1 MMNERVKIIA
11 EAGVNHNGS
20 IDMAKR
26 LIDIAADA
34 HVDFVK
40 FQTFKADMLLSEKT
54 KKAEYQKNNTS
65 ADESQYAMIKK
76 LELDENDHEEIIDYC
91 SDVGVEFLST
101 GFDIESIDL
110 LDKYDISFFKIPSGE
125 ITNLPYLRHVASKMK
140 PIILSTGMSTEQDI
154 EEALKILFNFGID
167 KDLVTVLHCNTE
179 YPTPMKDVNLRAMI
193 SIQDRFNV
201 KVGYSDHTLGIEVP
215 IAAVALGA
223 KVIEKH
229 FTLDRALPGPDH
241 AASLEPNELK
251 EMVRGVRN
259 IEKALGSEIKKPSI
273 SEQKNISLARK
284 SIVAKRYI
292 SIGEKFTENN
302 LSTKRPGTGISPMEW
317 DKILN
322 QKSKY
327 NFEADDIIK
336 I

>member
-1 MMNERVKIIA
+1 MNDRVKIIA

-20 IDMAKR
+20 IDTAKR
-26 LIDIAADA
+26 LIDIAAEA
-34 HVDFVK
+34 GVDFVK

-65 ADESQYAMIKK
+65 VDESQYAMIKK
-76 LELDENDHEEIIDYC
+76 LELDENDHEKIIDYC

-110 LDKYDISFFKIPSGE
+110 LDKYDIPFFKIPSGE

-140 PIILSTGMSTEQDI
+140 PIILSTGMSTIQDI
-154 EEALKILFNFGID
+154 EEALKVLFNSGAD

-179 YPTPMKDVNLRAMI
+179 YPTPMKDVNLMAML

-223 KVIEKH
+223 TVVEKH
-229 FTLDRALPGPDH
+229 FTLDRNLPGPDH
-241 AASLEPNELK
+241 SASLEPNELK
-251 EMVRGVRN
+251 EMVIGIRN
-259 IEKALGSEIKKPSI
+259 IEIALGNGIKKPSK
-273 SEQKNISLARK
+273 SEKKNILIVRK
-284 SIVAKRYI
+284 SILAKKSI
-292 SIGEKFTENN
+292 KIGETFSEEN
-302 LSTKRPGTGISPMEW
+302 LTIKRPGNGISPMEW
-317 DKILN
+317 DKIIGK
-322 QKSKY
+322 KSKY
-327 NFEADDIIK
+327 NFSVNELIK
-336 I
+336 L